1 MAENPGYPSPTKGWH
16 NQAQPSASPSNPAL
30 SAKGKSVL
38 VTGGGNTG
46 IGGETARWFA
56 RAGAARI
63 GLLGRREAPLLEN
76 KAMIEQINPNVEVFI
91 QSTDVTDEKAVEAAF
106 AAFAGKG
113 KIDTLIH
120 AAAVIGPKENVL
132 DADPKE
138 YLDGIRR
145 NLEGGLW
152 VARSFVSHATPDA
165 HVVAIN
171 SWGAHL
177 SLNDAFASYCVA
189 KLAVYRLWDTVRL
202 AAPNLSIF
210 HIQPGVVLTE
220 MNLSVGG
227 AASFE
232 DIKTDDGEFRRR
244 KIVISFVWVD

>member
-16 NQAQPSASPSNPAL
+16 NTAQPSADPSNPAL
-30 SAKGKSVL
+30 SARGKSVL

-63 GLLGRREAPLLEN
+63 GLLGRREGPLLEN
-76 KAMIEQINPNVEVFI
+76 KALIEKINPAIEVFT
-91 QSTDVTDEKAVEAAF
+91 QSTDVTDENSVESAF
-106 AAFAGKG
+106 AAFAGQG

-120 AAAVIGPKENVL
+120 AAAVVGPKENVL
-132 DADPKE
+132 EADPKE
-138 YLDGIRR
+138 YFDAIRF
-145 NLEGGLW
+145 NLEGSFW
-152 VARSFVSHATPDA
+152 VARAFVRHATRDA

-177 SLNDAFASYCVA
+177 SLNDAFAAYCVA
-189 KLAVYRLWDTVRL
+189 KLGVYRLWDTVLL

-227 AASFE
+227 AASFK
-232 DIKTDDGEFRRR
+232 DIKTDHGELF
-244 KIVISFVWVD
+244 